1 MSDTHKEVM
10 TSSQS
15 CSVSFVLLDLTQL
28 FSSKVL
34 LWDSTW
40 VVAIVS
46 SAAKLKE
53 LENWNLYVRGEMLIS
68 EGVSFYKFHFCQ
80 IR

>member
-10 TSSQS
+10 TSY
-15 CSVSFVLLDLTQL
+15 SVLLLDLTQL
-28 FSSKVL
+28 FSSNVL

-53 LENWNLYVRGEMLIS
+53 LENWNLCVWGEMLMS

-80 IR
+80 IRSR

>member
-1 MSDTHKEVM
+1 MSDTDKEVM
-10 TSSQS
+10 TSY
-15 CSVSFVLLDLTQL
+15 SVLLLDLTQL
-28 FSSKVL
+28 FSSNVL

-40 VVAIVS
+40 VVTIVS

-53 LENWNLYVRGEMLIS
+53 LENWNLYVRGEMLMS

-80 IR
+80 IRSR

>member
-1 MSDTHKEVM
+1 MSDTDKEVM
-10 TSSQS
+10 TSY
-15 CSVSFVLLDLTQL
+15 SVLLLDLTQL
-28 FSSKVL
+28 FSSNVL

-53 LENWNLYVRGEMLIS
+53 LENWNLCVRGEMLMS

-80 IR
+80 IRSR

>member
-1 MSDTHKEVM
+1 MSDTDKEVM
-10 TSSQS
+10 TSY
-15 CSVSFVLLDLTQL
+15 SVLLLDLTQL
-28 FSSKVL
+28 FSSNVL

-53 LENWNLYVRGEMLIS
+53 LENWNLCVWGEMLMS

-80 IR
+80 IRSR

>member
-10 TSSQS
+10 TSY
-15 CSVSFVLLDLTQL
+15 SVLLLDLTQL
-28 FSSKVL
+28 FSSNVL

-53 LENWNLYVRGEMLIS
+53 LENWNLCVQGEMLMS

-80 IR
+80 IRSR

>member
-10 TSSQS
+10 TSY
-15 CSVSFVLLDLTQL
+15 SVLLLDLTQL
-28 FSSKVL
+28 FSSNVL

-40 VVAIVS
+40 VVTIVS

-53 LENWNLYVRGEMLIS
+53 LENWNLYVRGEMLMS

-80 IR
+80 IRSR